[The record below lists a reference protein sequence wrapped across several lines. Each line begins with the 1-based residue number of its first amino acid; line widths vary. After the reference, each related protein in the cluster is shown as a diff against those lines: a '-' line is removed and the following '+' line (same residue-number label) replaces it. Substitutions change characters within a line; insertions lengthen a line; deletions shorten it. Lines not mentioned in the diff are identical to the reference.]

1 MCPRDRNTLWEAT
14 DPGTNSVSVNT
25 LRPQP
30 SEFFDL
36 LNEAGTVGNGTSVR
50 NLVSHGEPE
59 SRLGFWLSFWHFL
72 VCGISAHPL
81 IFSVAS
87 FFFSL
92 LLSAVRLDPATTTR

>member
-1 MCPRDRNTLWEAT
+1 M
-14 DPGTNSVSVNT
+14 NT
-25 LRPQP
+25 LRSQP
-30 SEFFDL
+30 NEFFDL

-72 VCGISAHPL
+72 VFVIPVHPL

-92 LLSAVRLDPATTTR
+92 FLSAVGLDPANTTRWARWCR